1 MLSPSDYNSAVPQFA
16 NGEYASNP
24 INPLYI
30 EEPTAVD
37 YNRGV
42 EPLQT
47 LPAQWWNWFGKQFT
61 ARFNKLN
68 IYVKNIFN
76 ELAQLLS
83 LVNITPDGTEESPTV
98 GQLKTMFQ
106 TEYPKHMALLM
117 YPVGSLYWTGKAPN
131 DGGDPNVLFGGTWV
145 QIKGM
150 FVFAKGDS
158 GVLNA
163 TGGAKTVTLVANNLP
178 THTHTLSGSTS
189 SEYAKL
195 GKTTSPT
202 GASSFSV
209 VSNGGHV
216 HGLSYRTQYQNNT
229 AECCGLGSSSW
240 FDGLGGPTSETAHNQ
255 AFGTSCRGKSF
266 MQTAG
271 AHEHTVYQATHSH
284 TLSGDTGDN
293 TTTNT
298 PVDIMPPYIVK
309 YCWERTE

>member
-1 MLSPSDYNSAVPQFA
+1 MLSPSDYNSAVPQFV

-61 ARFNKLN
+61 SRFNKLN

-83 LVNITPDGTEESPTV
+83 LVSISPDGTEESPTV

-106 TEYPKHMALLM
+106 TEYPKYMALLM

-131 DGGDPNVLFGGTWV
+131 DGGDPNELFGGTWV

-158 GVLNA
+158 DVLNA
-163 TGGAKTVTLVANNLP
+163 TGGAKTVTLSESNLP
-178 THTHTLSGSTS
+178 SHRHSFTPSGTISGGSYRFDGSSVNTGGMSGNSSGTFDIRKITGGSNLLVATSGNCSASDAGSGYNVIPTQSATNAARRTTINVAHYHSVTAAGTITITGNPSFSGSAS
-189 SEYAKL
+189 N
-195 GKTTSPT
+195 T
-202 GASSFSV
+202 GYIGS
-209 VSNGGHV
+209 G
-216 HGLSYRTQYQNNT
+216 T
-229 AECCGLGSSSW
+229 A
-240 FDGLGGPTSETAHNQ
+240 
-255 AFGTSCRGKSF
+255 
-266 MQTAG
+266 
-271 AHEHTVYQATHSH
+271 
-284 TLSGDTGDN
+284 
-293 TTTNT
+293 
-298 PVDIMPPYIVK
+298 VDKMPPYIVK
-309 YCWERTE
+309 YCWERTA